1 MSLKS
6 IIIKRNRR
14 RFKNKFSPL
23 PCILLRKTNCHIYM
37 QLRINGKIKTE
48 VNTLNM
54 ECNLL
59 EKAKNIK
66 EKKIKVIKDHNIEKY
81 YTDIF
86 DSKYGGHIKY
96 ILS

>member
-6 IIIKRNRR
+6 TITRRNRR

-23 PCILLRKTNCHIYM
+23 PCILLRKTNCHIYI
-37 QLRINGKIKTE
+37 QLRINGTIKTE

-54 ECNLL
+54 EGNLL
-59 EKAKNIK
+59 QKAKNMK
-66 EKKIKVIKDHNIEKY
+66 EQKIKIIKDYKIEKY

-86 DSKYGGHIKY
+86 DSRYGGHIKY